1 MAGYGASKSYNNY
14 MNNFKMSDWATDYPN
29 LFFISETVFYNLV
42 ETGKYKKNNYSGYK
56 LRLTNDQL
64 MMGVKMP
71 NELKPIITEI
81 RNLIDSVS
89 NGNRLTDDDKELILE
104 KLKNIGFTIRYVSL
118 SDGIKLN
125 NLVFYQ
131 SRRKA
136 ASYILFNIYTKGSD
150 YNHNKRYVVDIPFDI
165 NELING

>member
-1 MAGYGASKSYNNY
+1 MAGY
-14 MNNFKMSDWATDYPN
+14 FKMTDWTTDYLN
-29 LFFISETVFYNLV
+29 LFFISKTIFNNLV
-42 ETGKYKKNNYSGYK
+42 DSGRYKKSNCIWYK
-56 LRLTNDQL
+56 MILTNGQV

-89 NGNRLTDDDKELILE
+89 NGNRLTDDDKELILK

-118 SDGIKLN
+118 SDGIKVN

-131 SRRKA
+131 ARRKVA
-136 ASYILFNIYTKGSD
+136 TYILFNIYTKGSD
-150 YNHNKRYVVDIPFDI
+150 DNHNKRYVVDIPFDI
-165 NELING
+165 NELINR

>member
-1 MAGYGASKSYNNY
+1 
-14 MNNFKMSDWATDYPN
+14 
-29 LFFISETVFYNLV
+29 
-42 ETGKYKKNNYSGYK
+42 
-56 LRLTNDQL
+56 
-64 MMGVKMP
+64 MP
-71 NELKPIITEI
+71 NELKHIITEI